1 MKTFLIQIFIIFG
14 VTSMAKSEIATLG
27 GGCFWCVE
35 AVFQRVEGVIS
46 VKPGY
51 AGGNVKN
58 PTYKQ
63 ICTGN
68 TGHAEV
74 AKIEFDPSKITYSQI
89 LNVFWQS
96 HDPTTLNRQGNDVGT
111 QYRSVIFFHNESQR
125 EIAKKSKIDAEESG
139 YWDDEI
145 VTDELSSIEQ
155 GFIFDK
161 VSFGYVGARNVLRDV
176 SFSIPI
182 GKTIA
187 IVGPSGSGKS
197 TIGKLIF
204 GFYKPLSGKILIDG
218 RDSADLNT
226 DTVRKQ
232 LAVTPQDLLLTAF

>member
-1 MKTFLIQIFIIFG
+1 
-14 VTSMAKSEIATLG
+14 MAKSEIATLG

-35 AVFQRVEGVIS
+35 AVFQRIDGVIS

-63 ICTGN
+63 ICTGK

-111 QYRSVIFFHNESQR
+111 QYRSVIFFHNGSQE
-125 EIAKKSKIDAEESG
+125 EIAKKSKIDADESG
-139 YWDDEI
+139 YWDNEI
-145 VTDELSSIEQ
+145 VTEI
-155 GFIFDK
+155 
-161 VSFGYVGARNVLRDV
+161 
-176 SFSIPI
+176 
-182 GKTIA
+182 T
-187 IVGPSGSGKS
+187 
-197 TIGKLIF
+197 
-204 GFYKPLSGKILIDG
+204 
-218 RDSADLNT
+218 
-226 DTVRKQ
+226 
-232 LAVTPQDLLLTAF
+232 LLTNYYDAEDYHDNYYNNNPNQPYCLFVIKPKLDKLEKRGLFD

>member
-1 MKTFLIQIFIIFG
+1 
-14 VTSMAKSEIATLG
+14 MAKSEIATLG

-35 AVFQRVEGVIS
+35 AVFQRIEGVIS

-111 QYRSVIFFHNESQR
+111 QYRSVIFFHNESQE
-125 EIAKKSKIDAEESG
+125 EIAKKSKVDADKSG
-139 YWDDEI
+139 YWDNEI
-145 VTDELSSIEQ
+145 VTEVTLLNNYYDAEDYHDNYYNNNPNQPYCLYVIKPKLDKLEKQ
-155 GFIFDK
+155 GLFD
-161 VSFGYVGARNVLRDV
+161 
-176 SFSIPI
+176 
-182 GKTIA
+182 
-187 IVGPSGSGKS
+187 
-197 TIGKLIF
+197 
-204 GFYKPLSGKILIDG
+204 
-218 RDSADLNT
+218 
-226 DTVRKQ
+226 
-232 LAVTPQDLLLTAF
+232 

>member
-1 MKTFLIQIFIIFG
+1 
-14 VTSMAKSEIATLG
+14 MAKSEIATLG

-35 AVFQRVEGVIS
+35 AVFQRIEGVIS

-111 QYRSVIFFHNESQR
+111 QYRSVIFFHNESQE
-125 EIAKKSKIDAEESG
+125 EIAKKSKVDADKSG
-139 YWDDEI
+139 YWDNEI
-145 VTDELSSIEQ
+145 VTEVTFLNNYYDAEDYHDNYYNNNPNQPYCLFVIKPKLDKLEKQ
-155 GFIFDK
+155 GLFD
-161 VSFGYVGARNVLRDV
+161 
-176 SFSIPI
+176 
-182 GKTIA
+182 
-187 IVGPSGSGKS
+187 
-197 TIGKLIF
+197 
-204 GFYKPLSGKILIDG
+204 
-218 RDSADLNT
+218 
-226 DTVRKQ
+226 
-232 LAVTPQDLLLTAF
+232 

>member
-1 MKTFLIQIFIIFG
+1 
-14 VTSMAKSEIATLG
+14 MAKSEIATLG

-35 AVFQRVEGVIS
+35 AVFQRIEGVIS

-63 ICTGN
+63 ICTGS

-111 QYRSVIFFHNESQR
+111 QYRSVIFFHNESQK
-125 EIAKKSKIDAEESG
+125 EIAKKSKIDADKSG
-139 YWDDEI
+139 YWDNKI
-145 VTDELSSIEQ
+145 VTEVTLLNNYYDAEDYHDNYYNNNPNQPYCLFVIKPKLDKLEKQ
-155 GFIFDK
+155 GLFD
-161 VSFGYVGARNVLRDV
+161 
-176 SFSIPI
+176 
-182 GKTIA
+182 
-187 IVGPSGSGKS
+187 
-197 TIGKLIF
+197 
-204 GFYKPLSGKILIDG
+204 
-218 RDSADLNT
+218 
-226 DTVRKQ
+226 
-232 LAVTPQDLLLTAF
+232 